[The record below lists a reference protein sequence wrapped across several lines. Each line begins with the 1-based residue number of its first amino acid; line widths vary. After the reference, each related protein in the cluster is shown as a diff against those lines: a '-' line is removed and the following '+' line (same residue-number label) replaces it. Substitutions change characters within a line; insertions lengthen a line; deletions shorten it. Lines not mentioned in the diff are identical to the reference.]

1 MTELEK
7 LKQSY
12 PTAFY
17 QDGEIW
23 LEGQDDKPF
32 VNEQDTKAIIN
43 EHYDGYEITQWSG
56 KGDSRDPRE
65 EVGLEV
71 DGYVYI
77 QEVLAGD
84 YEKAFKEA

>member
-32 VNEQDTKAIIN
+32 VNEQDTKALIEEN
-43 EHYDGYEITQWSG
+43 YDGLELVLPHPSG
-56 KGDSRDPRE
+56 DPTKE
-65 EVGLEV
+65 EHVS
-71 DGYVYI
+71 VYGFQYI
-77 QEVLAGD
+77 FEKFNGNYKLAFD
-84 YEKAFKEA
+84 AV